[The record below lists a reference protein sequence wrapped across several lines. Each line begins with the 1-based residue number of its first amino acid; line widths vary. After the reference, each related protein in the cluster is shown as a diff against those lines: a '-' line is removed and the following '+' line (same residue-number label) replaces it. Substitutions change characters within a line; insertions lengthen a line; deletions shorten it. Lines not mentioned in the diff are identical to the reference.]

1 MKYADNTDNDELINL
16 AKKNFP
22 GNEKDVE
29 AYIRYLRLHNIK
41 EITIYNKLYKL
52 ASFFQFV
59 PHEKVKSI
67 NKTDIED

>member
-1 MKYADNTDNDELINL
+1 MNL

-29 AYIRYLRLHNIK
+29 ACIRHLRLHNIK

-52 ASFFQFV
+52 ISFFQFV
-59 PHEKVKSI
+59 LHEKVKSI
-67 NKTDIED
+67 SKTDIEDYLSMKRQRKEKN